1 MDRRAV
7 LARVPLFASLGER
20 ELDALLQV
28 TATRRLAPKETLCRK
43 GDPGSQLYGVLSG
56 RLKVMAAG
64 KDGKELVFGVMG
76 PGDVI
81 GEIAVL
87 DSDPRSATVIAL
99 EHAELLTLHRRELMP
114 FLERH
119 PKVAIQ
125 LARVMARRVRRLS
138 TYAED
143 SVFLPLPARMAKTV
157 LALAASY
164 GADDGAAGEA
174 APVDIPLAQQDLA
187 DMVGTT
193 RESVN
198 KQLRAWEEDGIV
210 GLKRARVIVRDRS
223 ALEAISEVIAL

>member
-1 MDRRAV
+1 MDRRA
-7 LARVPLFASLGER
+7 LLSRISIFSELGDR
-20 ELDALLQV
+20 ELEALLHV
-28 TATRRLAPKETLCRK
+28 TATRRLAAKEVLCRK
-43 GDPGSQLYGVLSG
+43 GDPGAQLYGVLSG

-81 GEIAVL
+81 GEIAVV
-87 DSDPRSATVIAL
+87 DAGRRSATVVAL
-99 EHAELLTLHRRELMP
+99 ERSELLTLHRRELMP

-119 PKVAIQ
+119 PKVAMK
-125 LARVMARRVRRLS
+125 LAAVLARRVRRLS

-143 SVFLPLPARMAKTV
+143 SVFLPLPARMAKTL

-164 GADDGAAGEA
+164 GHGRVDGER
-174 APVDIPLAQQDLA
+174 VDIPLAQQDLA

-198 KQLRAWEEDGIV
+198 KQLRTWEEQAFVRLG
-210 GLKRARVIVRDRS
+210 RARVSVVDRD
-223 ALEAISEVIAL
+223 ALVAISEWVPL

>member
-1 MDRRAV
+1 MDRRA
-7 LARVPLFASLGER
+7 LLSRVPIFASLGER
-20 ELDALLQV
+20 EMDALLAI
-28 TATRRLAPKETLCRK
+28 TATRRLGAKETLFRK
-43 GDPGSQLYGVLSG
+43 GDPASQLYGVLSG

-64 KDGKELVFGVMG
+64 KDGKELVFDVMA

-81 GEIAVL
+81 GEIAL
-87 DSDPRSATVIAL
+87 MDPGPRSASVVAL
-99 EHAELLTLHRRELMP
+99 ERSELLTLHRRELFP

-119 PKVAIQ
+119 PKLALQ
-125 LARVMARRVRRLS
+125 LAGVLARRVRRLS

-143 SVFLPLPARMAKTV
+143 SVFLPLPARMAKTL

-164 GADDGAAGEA
+164 GEGAAAG

-198 KQLRAWEEDGIV
+198 KQLRAWEAEGLV
-210 GLKRARVIVRDRS
+210 GLKRARVIVLDRG
-223 ALEAISEVIAL
+223 ALEAISEVVVL